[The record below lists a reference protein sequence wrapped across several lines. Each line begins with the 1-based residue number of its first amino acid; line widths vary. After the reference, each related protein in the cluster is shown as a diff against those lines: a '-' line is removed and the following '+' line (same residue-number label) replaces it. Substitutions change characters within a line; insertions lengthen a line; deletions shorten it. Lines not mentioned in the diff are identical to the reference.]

1 MSVDGV
7 RGWVDRL
14 AAASASQPRTGTADT
29 AAGLLALL
37 GVGLLALVRVALNL
51 PADLPVAGAYPTALA
66 IATGAPAL
74 GLAALALRAEQ
85 PVYRVGL
92 LFAGVFGLLTLVAEP
107 AVVPATIALLVVVLG
122 VASLQL
128 RDHVTARRFDRV
140 LVVAT
145 LAAGGVLSLA
155 AGIGVETATLR
166 PVGSRVVLLAIAATP
181 VFVDWDREALAV
193 GVGVGLAVLAVGSG
207 APFVTGAISLVVG
220 GVVGASLPLLFVG
233 TVGATILLWA
243 GLRTGRTEL
252 AIAAGLLL
260 VAGIPATVPRGLAF
274 LTALA
279 LLGGDTR

>member
-1 MSVDGV
+1 
-7 RGWVDRL
+7 
-14 AAASASQPRTGTADT
+14 
-29 AAGLLALL
+29 
-37 GVGLLALVRVALNL
+37 VGLLALVRVALNL

-66 IATGAPAL
+66 IATIAPAL
-74 GLAALALRAEQ
+74 GLTALGLRAEQ

-155 AGIGVETATLR
+155 AGIGVETTTLR
-166 PVGSRVVLLAIAATP
+166 PVGSQLVLLAIAATP

-193 GVGVGLAVLAVGSG
+193 GIGVGLAVLAVGLG